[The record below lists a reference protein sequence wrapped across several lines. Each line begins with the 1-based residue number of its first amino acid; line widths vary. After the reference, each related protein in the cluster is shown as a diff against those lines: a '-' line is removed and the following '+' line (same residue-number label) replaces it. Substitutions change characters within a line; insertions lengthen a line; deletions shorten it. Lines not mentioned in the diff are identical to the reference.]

1 MLPLLVLTD
10 PKCQSGHKLFYC
22 IATFGLEAFH
32 YILSSYESYQSVNG
46 LSKWPLTW
54 FCVYVCLVVCVLF
67 GVRGGALGQREQAS
81 WSQTTRPTRTP
92 VPPSEGTHGLK
103 PATDPHTISRQLIHQ
118 PSSLTPRWWRQTQP
132 PSSSVRQREL
142 NQLICHSCVFTK
154 D

>member
-1 MLPLLVLTD
+1 MSIWSQAFPLYFNLWTW
-10 PKCQSGHKLFYC
+10 
-22 IATFGLEAFH
+22 AFH
-32 YILSSYESYQSVNG
+32 YIVSSYESYQSVNG

-54 FCVYVCLVVCVLF
+54 FCVYVCLDACVLF

-103 PATDPHTISRQLIHQ
+103 PLTDPHTISRQFIHQ
-118 PSSLTPRWWRQTQP
+118 PSSLTPRWWQRTLS

-142 NQLICHSCVFTK
+142 NQLICHPCVFTK
-154 D
+154 DWVSHKPLGTI